1 VGGLIGP
8 TTLNPLLADDEAS
21 LAVTGLVFGSLLVVD
36 PWTGALLPNLARAW
50 QVSADGLTITF
61 DLRDDVLWHD
71 GEPFAAED
79 VEFTFQAIANTSTG
93 LSTGLGADSPHR
105 FDLAL
110 VEEFQASDT
119 KTFLVKLSEPSCSAL
134 YDLGLLPIVPRHV
147 LPQQAMAIGTGPF
160 VFGEWLQD
168 DHITLIRNT
177 HYWRGA
183 SYLDAWTYRVLAD
196 AEQLLAELEAGH
208 VDVAYIRPGDLAR
221 IEATGHFEIHRYPAA
236 EGYFIA
242 FNNDHPVLGD
252 ERVRQ
257 ALSYALDRERIVDQ
271 VLLSQGTLLATGLLP
286 GHWVLQGSTGPRLY
300 DYDSG
305 EAQRLLAEAG
315 WSDSDGDGILDR
327 DGEPFQLSLTTNAG
341 NATREAI
348 AILAGQYYR
357 AIGVVAQVELVEW
370 GNLLGRMFSHTFD
383 AVVLSWP
390 LELDPDQREFW
401 HCEENALGSGFNFVS
416 YCNPYLDD
424 LLIEGAAM
432 PNCDSEQRAEIYG
445 EMASILAED
454 RPYDF
459 LFAPDRLLAA
469 NQRVVGPDPSPFA
482 GLYWNVM
489 DWYVTR

>member
-1 VGGLIGP
+1 VGGLIEP
-8 TTLNPLLADDEAS
+8 VTLNPLLADDEAS
-21 LAVTGLVFGSLLVVD
+21 LAITSLLFDSLLAVD
-36 PWTGALLPNLARAW
+36 PWTGALVPSLARAW
-50 QVSADGLTITF
+50 RVSADGLTITF

-79 VEFTFQAIANTSTG
+79 VEFTFETIANTSTG
-93 LSTGLGADSPHR
+93 LSTGLSADSPRR

-110 VEEFQASDT
+110 VEEFRALDA

-147 LPQQAMAIGTGPF
+147 FQQQSTAVGTGPF
-160 VFGEWLQD
+160 VLYEWLQGNR
-168 DHITLIRNT
+168 ITLIRNP

-183 SYLDAWTYRVLAD
+183 PRLDAWTYRVLAD
-196 AEQLLAELEAGH
+196 EEELLAELEAGQI
-208 VDVAYIRPGDLAR
+208 DVAHIRPQDLAR
-221 IEATGHFEIHRYPAA
+221 VEAAGHLEIYRYPAA

-252 ERVRQ
+252 RGVRQ
-257 ALSYALDRERIVDQ
+257 ALSYALDRERLVDQ
-271 VLLSQGTLLATGLLP
+271 ILLGQGTLLVTGLLP
-286 GHWVLQGSTGPRLY
+286 DHWALRGGTGFRLY

-305 EAQRLLAEAG
+305 EARRLLAEAG

-327 DGEPFQLSLTTNAG
+327 EGEPLQLSLTTNAG
-341 NATREAI
+341 NRTREAI

-357 AIGVVAQVELVEW
+357 AIGVAAQVELVEW
-370 GNLLGRMFSHTFD
+370 GNLLGRMFTHQFD

-416 YCNPYLDD
+416 YCNPHLDG
-424 LLIEGAAM
+424 LLIEGATM
-432 PNCDSEQRAEIYG
+432 PSCDSERRAEIYG

-459 LFAPDRLLAA
+459 LFAPDNLLAA
-469 NQRVVGPDPSPFA
+469 NRRVVGPDPSPFA
-482 GLYWNVM
+482 GPYWNVV
-489 DWYVTR
+489 DWYVIQ